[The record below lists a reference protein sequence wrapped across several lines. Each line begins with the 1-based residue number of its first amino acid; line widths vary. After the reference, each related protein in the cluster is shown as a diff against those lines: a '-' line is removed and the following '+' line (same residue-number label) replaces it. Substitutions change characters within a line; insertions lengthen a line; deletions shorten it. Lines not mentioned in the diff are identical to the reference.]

1 MNTRM
6 SNAGFI
12 PLSRSSAAFTLTET
26 LIALAIGTIAIGGAM
41 SINSQ
46 QLRLVKAT
54 RDASAASHSL
64 QERIEQVRT
73 VTWPEITSPTY
84 VSQTLFSSLPRSIAP
99 LDDYRETITLKVWP
113 ERSPSAPGP
122 VLSVTKTPKSAAKI
136 LSSGTGIADERL
148 VKVDVQIRW
157 GGKNGNR
164 EHLRELSTIVSNGG
178 ISRLNLPAMGPLGG
192 GIWDDAFTSP
202 TTTPD
207 TTPTS
212 TTGGNSGNGNSGNGN
227 SGNGNSGSDNGTG
240 RGNVGGVSGKK

>member
-1 MNTRM
+1 M
-6 SNAGFI
+6 SNARFI
-12 PLSRSSAAFTLTET
+12 PPCSSFAAFTLIET
-26 LIALAIGTIAIGGAM
+26 LVALAIGTIAISGAM

-64 QERIEQVRT
+64 QERIEQVRIA
-73 VTWPEITSPTY
+73 TWPQITNPTY
-84 VSQTLFSSLPRSIAP
+84 VSQTFFSSLPRSIAP

-122 VLSVTKTPKSAAKI
+122 VLSVTKIPKQAAQI
-136 LSSGTGIADERL
+136 LSSGAGIAEERL

-157 GGKNGNR
+157 GGNNGNR
-164 EHLRELSTIVSNGG
+164 QHLRELSTIISNGG

-192 GIWDDAFTSP
+192 GIWDGAFTSP
-202 TTTPD
+202 TTP
-207 TTPTS
+207 TTPS
-212 TTGGNSGNGNSGNGN
+212 TPPAGGNNNSGNGNEA
-227 SGNGNSGSDNGTG
+227 G